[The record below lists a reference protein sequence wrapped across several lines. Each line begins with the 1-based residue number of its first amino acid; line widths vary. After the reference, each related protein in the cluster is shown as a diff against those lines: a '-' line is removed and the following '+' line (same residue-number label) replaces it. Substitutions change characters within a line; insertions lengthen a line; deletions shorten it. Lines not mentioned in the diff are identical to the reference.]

1 MHRPARPNVL
11 LISCYELGH
20 QPLGLASPLA
30 FLKRAG
36 IEADAIDLSV
46 DPLDEDKIRCAA
58 FVAISVPMHTALR
71 LGVLAAELVRELN
84 SDCQLCFYGLY
95 AALNSEM
102 LLASGADAVLSG
114 ECEEALVSWVTRR
127 DRTTL
132 APAPFRKRLDYLVPE
147 RARLPELDRYV
158 HVERTDGSHAIVG
171 TVEASRGCRHH
182 CRHCPLPPVY
192 DGRFFVV
199 PRETVLTDIRQLV
212 EAGARHIN
220 FADPDFLN
228 GPRHALDIVRAMHR
242 EHPALTF
249 NFTAKVEHLL
259 GRRDNLAELV
269 ESGCTFIVS
278 AVESLSDRV
287 LEELDKGHTAREARE
302 VLTLTR
308 EVGIALRPTFVA
320 FTPWTSYD
328 DYRELFRWVIDE
340 DLIHHVDPIQ
350 LTLRLLLPPGAL
362 LLENPGLRPHLGSL
376 DRTALTYRW
385 THPDPKMDRLQGEAT
400 ALVESETR
408 DGLSS
413 PDVFR
418 SLAELVGMSV
428 PLGVGK
434 AKAPRLSEAWF
445 C

>member
-1 MHRPARPNVL
+1 MHRPTQPNVL

-36 IEADAIDLSV
+36 IEAEVIDLSV
-46 DPLDEDKIRCAA
+46 DPLDEDKLRRAD
-58 FVAISVPMHTALR
+58 FVAVSVPMHTALR
-71 LGVLAAELVRELN
+71 LGLLVAERVRKLN
-84 SDCQLCFYGLY
+84 PDCQLCFYGLY
-95 AALNSEM
+95 ATLNAEM
-102 LLASGADAVLSG
+102 LVDSGADAVLSG
-114 ECEEALVSWVTRR
+114 ECEEALVSWITRPE
-127 DRTTL
+127 RTTL
-132 APAPFRKRLDYLVPE
+132 RPVPFRKRLDYPVPE
-147 RARLPELDRYV
+147 RARLPKLERYV

-199 PRETVLTDIRQLV
+199 PPDTVLADIRQLV

-228 GPRHALDIVRAMHR
+228 GPRHAFEIVRAMHR

-249 NFTAKVEHLL
+249 DFTAKVEHILKQR
-259 GRRDNLAELV
+259 GKLAELS

-287 LEELDKGHTAREARE
+287 LEELDKGHTAKNARE

-308 EVGIALRPTFVA
+308 DAGIALRPTFVA
-320 FTPWTSYD
+320 FTPWTSSE

-340 DLIHHVDPIQ
+340 DLIHHLDPIQ
-350 LTLRLLLPPGAL
+350 LTLRLLVPPGAL
-362 LLENPGLRPHLGSL
+362 LLENPGLQPHLGEL
-376 DRTALTYRW
+376 DRAALTYRW
-385 THPDPKMDRLQGEAT
+385 SHPDPEMDRLHEKAT
-400 ALVESETR
+400 ALVASGTR
-408 DGLSS
+408 DGLSN
-413 PDVFR
+413 PEVFR
-418 SLAELVGMSV
+418 SLAELVGVNV
-428 PLGVGK
+428 PLGAGT
-434 AKAPRLSEAWF
+434 AKAPRLTETWF